1 MKVRVALLTTALL
14 LMAAGI
20 AVAQNNQ
27 PKEIQEDAVRAG
39 QSIAD
44 AMKSASGADLAFLPS
59 GVLKSALAG
68 RTLEQSLE
76 FPTEELVVVKLTG
89 QQVKNALEKSLSLYP
104 TSNPAYLY
112 VSGLEA
118 SFKLGGQPE
127 AKVTSITI
135 NGAALNPTATYRTAM
150 PASLGRGGLG
160 YFTVWQR
167 SAIEQ
172 EAAPKT
178 LESILSGRQA
188 SSGSLRVKA
197 AGA

>member
-1 MKVRVALLTTALL
+1 MKVRPALLVTAAL
-14 LMAAGI
+14 LMAASF
-20 AVAQNNQ
+20 AVAQNQ

-44 AMKSASGADLAFLPS
+44 AMKSAAGADLAFLPS
-59 GVLKSALAG
+59 GVLKSALSG

-118 SFKLGGQPE
+118 SFKPGGQPE
-127 AKVTSITI
+127 AKVSSVTVG
-135 NGAALNPTATYRTAM
+135 GAALNLASTYRVAM

-172 EAAPKT
+172 DASPKT
-178 LESILSGRQA
+178 LESILAGKSATANG
-188 SSGSLRVKA
+188 LRVKA

>member
-1 MKVRVALLTTALL
+1 MTTAAL
-14 LMAAGI
+14 LMAASI
-20 AVAQNNQ
+20 AVAQSQ
-27 PKEIQEDAVRAG
+27 PREAQEESVRVG
-39 QSIAD
+39 QSVAD
-44 AMKSASGADLAFLPS
+44 AMRTASGADLAFLPS
-59 GVLKSALAG
+59 GVLKTALSG

-118 SFKLGGQPE
+118 TFKPGGQPE
-127 AKVTSITI
+127 AKVTSVTI
-135 NGAALNPTATYRTAM
+135 GDAALNPSSTYRVAM

-167 SAIEQ
+167 GAIEQ
-172 EAAPKT
+172 DASPKT
-178 LESILSGRQA
+178 LESILSGK
-188 SSGSLRVKA
+188 SVGTNGLRVKA

>member
-1 MKVRVALLTTALL
+1 MKARVALLTTAALL
-14 LMAAGI
+14 FSASI
-20 AVAQNNQ
+20 AVAQSQ
-27 PKEIQEDAVRAG
+27 PKETQEESVRIG

-44 AMKSASGADLAFLPS
+44 AMRSASGADLAFLPS
-59 GVLKSALAG
+59 GVLKSTLTG
-68 RTLEQSLE
+68 RTLDQALE

-89 QQVKNALEKSLSLYP
+89 QQVKNALEKSLSLFP

-118 SFKLGGQPE
+118 SFKPSGQPE
-127 AKVTSITI
+127 AKVTSVTVG
-135 NGAALNPTATYRTAM
+135 GAALNNSSTYRVAM

-172 EAAPKT
+172 DASPKT
-178 LESILSGRQA
+178 LESILAGKTGTA
-188 SSGSLRVKA
+188 NGLRVKA